1 MTSQHPSLAAA
12 QEDSMDESYK
22 QSYETIPTHCVA
34 TGCSG
39 VGAVVGALVLLAMG
53 DLVLLGDLVATG
65 ALLLLGALLDFEAG
79 VLLKLRAMALL
90 LLTAAAL
97 NMVTHNARI
106 AAVAMRM
113 IFLLPLLT
121 TLPAWLEEW
130 YSSASWPKGSAV
142 TSSRPSLFEVFV
154 ATISISGALKSLA
167 LKVMMFGR
175 RVGGFCV

>member
-1 MTSQHPSLAAA
+1 
-12 QEDSMDESYK
+12 MDESYK
-22 QSYETIPTHCVA
+22 HLVETPPTHTVA

-79 VLLKLRAMALL
+79 VLLKLRAMLL

-97 NMVTHNARI
+97 NPVTHNARI
-106 AAVAMRM
+106 AAVTMRM
-113 IFLLPLLT
+113 ILLRLLN

-130 YSSASWPKGSAV
+130 YSSASWPKGSVV
-142 TSSRPSLFEVFV
+142 TSSSFEVFV
-154 ATISISGALKSLA
+154 ATISTSGALKSLA